1 MPNDVTQPI
10 RRLLIANRG
19 EIARRII
26 RTAHDLG
33 IGTVAVYADGDADAP
48 YVTEAD
54 TAIALNG
61 RTSAET
67 YLDMNKVLAACERT
81 GADAVHPGY
90 GFLSE
95 NTAFADAVV
104 KAGMRWVGPSSEA
117 IAAMG
122 DKLSAKRI
130 IQEAKVPTLPAIELK
145 PGEDVHAAA
154 ERIGYPVLVKA
165 SAGGG
170 GRGMRV
176 VENPGQLEEA
186 VAGAR
191 REAGAAFGDDT
202 LFLERWVTSARHVEI
217 QILGDNFGNVVHLFE
232 RECSIQRRHQKII
245 EEAPSP
251 ALDDALRARMGEA
264 AVSAARQI
272 GYSSAGTVEFLLD
285 GQDFW
290 FLEVNTRL
298 QVEHPVTEEI
308 VSLSR
313 KAMGQQMY
321 DRLDLVREQL
331 RIAEGEA
338 LGYTQADLAI
348 DGHAIEARIYA
359 EDPDRDFLPAP
370 GTVVEWAP
378 APGARFDSGVESG
391 SEVSQ
396 EFDPMIAKVI
406 AHAPT
411 RREAAAKLARAL
423 QQTRLQG
430 LRNNRDFLV
439 ATLRHPAFIA
449 GDTTTD
455 FIERARPDRRRELAG
470 QDRADAIAAA
480 AMYAQAMRRALAKTL
495 NGFPSGWRNSRMP
508 PERTTYKLG
517 DDEIRVE
524 YRSLRSG
531 SFEMRV
537 GEDER
542 SVVVHGAERGEVD
555 LEVDGRRVQ
564 MAVSERGAHWL
575 VHGPAGD
582 AEIEELPRLPIPG
595 ALDIKGGL
603 TAPMPGNVLATHVGV
618 GDSVRAGQLLLVLE
632 AMKMQHRITA
642 PFDGSVAELHV
653 AEGDQVDNGALLV
666 MLEEQEQE
674 QVQV

>member
-26 RTAHDLG
+26 RTAHDSG

-67 YLDMNKVLAACERT
+67 YLDMSKVLAACART

-217 QILGDNFGNVVHLFE
+217 QILGDSFGNVVHLFE

-285 GQDFW
+285 GEDFW

-298 QVEHPVTEEI
+298 QVEHPVTEEV

-313 KAMGQQMY
+313 KTMGQQMY

-338 LGYTQADLAI
+338 LGYGQEDLAI

-370 GTVVEWAP
+370 GTVAEWTP

-423 QQTRLQG
+423 EQTRLQG

-455 FIERARPDRRRELAG
+455 FIERASPDRRRALAG

-480 AMYAQAMRRALAKTL
+480 AMYAQAKRRALAKTL

-524 YRSLRSG
+524 YRSLRNG

-542 SVVVHGAERGEVD
+542 SVVVYGAERGEVD
-555 LEVDGRRVQ
+555 LEIDGRRVQ
-564 MAVSERGAHWL
+564 MSVSERGAHWL
-575 VHGPAGD
+575 IHGPAGD

-674 QVQV
+674 QV